1 MQQSE
6 RLFFEK
12 LCTEMAQTKKSRFA
26 FLQIS
31 SFRLLCYS
39 SVSKMI
45 NIRFESVI
53 LLLTE
58 ILDAHHC
65 YIVEL
70 FCFADKVADIG
81 VDSFQ

>member
-1 MQQSE
+1 MKSCVPKWHKQ
-6 RLFFEK
+6 
-12 LCTEMAQTKKSRFA
+12 KKSRFA

-31 SFRLLCYS
+31 SFRLLCYF

-45 NIRFESVI
+45 NIRFVSVI
-53 LLLTE
+53 LRLTE

-65 YIVEL
+65 KIVEL
-70 FCFADKVADIG
+70 FCFADKTADIG

>member
-12 LCTEMAQTKKSRFA
+12 LCTEMAQTKKSRFT

-53 LLLTE
+53 LRLTE

-65 YIVEL
+65 KIVEL
-70 FCFADKVADIG
+70 FLVSDKPADIV
-81 VDSFQ
+81 VDRFQ

>member
-12 LCTEMAQTKKSRFA
+12 LCTEMAQAKKSRFA

-31 SFRLLCYS
+31 SFRLLCYF

-45 NIRFESVI
+45 NITVVSVI
-53 LLLTE
+53 LRLTE

-65 YIVEL
+65 NIVEL
-70 FCFADKVADIG
+70 FCFADKMKKI
-81 VDSFQ
+81 